1 MNKAILIGRDAFHVN
16 HRLLREERVG
26 GQACHQ
32 VDRKADDRP
41 VPGVFNLGHILE
53 FVIDGL
59 DQRSFPQ
66 EDLVRDGHNLP
77 LHIVLELG
85 NQLNAIHK
93 EFGEEVLAD
102 VTLVSHQL
110 AENLFNKRFVPERL
124 PVVDVARGD
133 HEVQQISLLIAD
145 QMEFEAIK
153 PSHRALPALGKALE
167 NLVKMDTLVPAN
179 TQRGTVH
186 ETDACAGSHT
196 ALLHEQDERN
206 GNLPLQFNESVIGNG
221 MREQVRHI
229 LANFIQVKVFQTF
242 ISTQVEQYHNRYHL
256 SIRQYSFPMVLP
268 LRLVP
273 FGRESVN
280 LDKSVI
286 NMAEVIRHTEN
297 FRNFV
302 LSDRHSESVCIWF
315 FAIPNL
321 QKLSLF
327 S

>member
-1 MNKAILIGRDAFHVN
+1 MNDTIFIGRDAFYVN
-16 HRLLREERVG
+16 HGLLREERVG
-26 GQACHQ
+26 RQACHQ
-32 VDRKADDRP
+32 VDREAGYRP
-41 VPGVFNLGHILE
+41 MPGVFNLGHILE

-66 EDLVRDGHNLP
+66 EDLVRDGHDLP
-77 LHIVLELG
+77 LHVVLELG
-85 NQLNAIHK
+85 NQLNAIYK

-102 VTLVSHQL
+102 VPFVSHQL
-110 AENLFNKRFVPERL
+110 SEDLLDEGLVPQRL
-124 PVVDVARGD
+124 PIIDIARCD
-133 HEVQQISLLIAD
+133 HEVQQVSFLVAD
-145 QMEFEAIK
+145 QVEFEAIK
-153 PSHRALPALGKALE
+153 PSHRALSTLGE
-167 NLVKMDTLVPAN
+167 TFEDFVEMDALVPAN
-179 TQRGTVH
+179 AQRGAVH
-186 ETDACAGSHT
+186 EADARTGSHA
-196 ALLHEQDERN
+196 ALLHEQDERD
-206 GNLPLQFNESVIGNG
+206 GNLPLQFNEAVIGKG

-242 ISTQVEQYHNRYHL
+242 ISTQVEQYHYRYYL
-256 SIRQYSFPMVLP
+256 SIGQHSLPMVLP

-273 FGRESVN
+273 LGCESVN

-302 LSDRHSESVCIWF
+302 LGDRHSESVCVWF
-315 FAIPNL
+315 VVIPNL